1 MVMEGV
7 GTRNRLFLH
16 RRSTLR
22 AKVSLRHFAV
32 GRKCRDIFTNT
43 CRNSM
48 KLRILGYRFFGRKY
62 VKNFQY
68 GIAVSEKMTIFATQ

>member
-16 RRSTLR
+16 RRSAIR

-48 KLRILGYRFFGRKY
+48 KLRNLGCQFFGRKY
-62 VKNFQY
+62 VKNFRY